1 MLCIKEMMNKH
12 EDNKTKNTKRA
23 ISDLPGSFRT
33 LQSLLVT
40 DQMPIGQKI
49 VHLKSPHI
57 FGQGLSYNV
66 IRLFV
71 QLDYFY

>member
-1 MLCIKEMMNKH
+1 MLCIKGMINKH
-12 EDNKTKNTKRA
+12 GDNKTRNTKRA
-23 ISDLPGSFRT
+23 TSDLPGSFRT
-33 LQSLLVT
+33 LQSLFVT
-40 DQMPIGQKI
+40 DQMLIGQKI

-66 IRLFV
+66 VSLFV